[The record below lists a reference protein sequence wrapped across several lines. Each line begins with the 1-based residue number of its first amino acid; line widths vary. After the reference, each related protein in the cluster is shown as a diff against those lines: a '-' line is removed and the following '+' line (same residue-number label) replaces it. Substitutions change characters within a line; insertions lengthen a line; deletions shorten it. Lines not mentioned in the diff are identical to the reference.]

1 MKKIIK
7 IKQKQQQQIQLVDE
21 HSHLDCICIQC
32 SISHSFIKYVQKIKK
47 KQKTVTRGLRY

>member
-7 IKQKQQQQIQLVDE
+7 IKQKKQQQIQLVDE

-32 SISHSFIKYVQKIKK
+32 LISHSFIKYVQKIKRNK
-47 KQKTVTRGLRY
+47 NSD

>member
-7 IKQKQQQQIQLVDE
+7 IKQKKQQQIQLVDE

-32 SISHSFIKYVQKIKK
+32 SISPLLYQICPENKK
-47 KQKTVTRGLRY
+47 KQKQWLEA

>member
-7 IKQKQQQQIQLVDE
+7 IKQKKQQQIQLVDE

-32 SISHSFIKYVQKIKK
+32 SISHSFIKYVQKIKRNK
-47 KQKTVTRGLRY
+47 KQWLEA